1 LGFSKKWENVNFQ
14 SLILYVSFLEP
25 QTQIS
30 DPKSQGLNSYVFR
43 WNYC

>member
-25 QTQIS
+25 QGFVAEIVTETTCGYS
-30 DPKSQGLNSYVFR
+30 
-43 WNYC
+43 